1 MLNHITI
8 MAVWWP
14 IPSCAVPPKER
25 RSVPSA
31 LPATAMSRTRMVSA
45 KRTSSTLWRGA
56 AWPRTS
62 PGTFPRAA
70 WRSLRGDCRSAPG
83 QTVTTCGTTLLR
95 SWPAASTLETA
106 SPKAKGAKTATN
118 RLRAA
123 ISTRTVSCRFDEIR
137 GQPFGLP
144 PKNLYGGG

>member
-8 MAVWWP
+8 MGRLVADPELRRTPKGTAVCTFR
-14 IPSCAVPPKER
+14 IACDRDVKNADGER
-25 RSVPSA
+25 ETDFIDVVA
-31 LPATAMSRTRMVSA
+31 
-45 KRTSSTLWRGA
+45 WRGLA
-56 AWPRTS
+56 ENVARYFS
-62 PGTFPRAA
+62 KGRMAVLEG
-70 WRSLRGDCRSAPG
+70 RLQIRPG

-123 ISTRTVSCRFDEIR
+123 ISTRTVSC
-137 GQPFGLP
+137 PF
-144 PKNLYGGG
+144 